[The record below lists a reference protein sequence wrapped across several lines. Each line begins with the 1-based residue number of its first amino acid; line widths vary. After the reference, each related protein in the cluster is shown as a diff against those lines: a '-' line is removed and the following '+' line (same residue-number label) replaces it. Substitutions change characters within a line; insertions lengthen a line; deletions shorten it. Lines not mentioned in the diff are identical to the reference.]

1 VSQYQWQRSFL
12 RLMVVAYVACAT
24 SAAARPVEVMLDDEV
39 TPPFEPENTFFLL
52 ELPGQEVQR
61 VRAVAV
67 SPFTSADG
75 QSRSWTVGAEIT
87 IPEEVKEFRYSIL
100 VVGPAQ
106 QFFVASERTW
116 NGALPSIEQLRALL
130 LESKASLQSK
140 EKSLASALADV
151 RRLRAD
157 ADAIANLGR
166 IVEVE
171 AQMKVARAELE
182 SIERDR
188 KNLQDLL
195 TQVKA
200 APPPKNFARREVELT
215 SQIAELAAAAKSA
228 EAGEVQRVAL
238 EQRRIAM
245 VDEVAT
251 EDLPSL
257 EAELQRLRAERE
269 AIEAVEP
276 QG

>member
-1 VSQYQWQRSFL
+1 MSWLALKRFVVCVGMLACFQVSTPAF
-12 RLMVVAYVACAT
+12 
-24 SAAARPVEVMLDDEV
+24 ARPVQVMLDDEV

-75 QSRSWTVGAEIT
+75 RGRSWTVGAEIT
-87 IPEEVKEFRYSIL
+87 IPEELKEFRYSIL
-100 VVGPAQ
+100 VLGPAQ
-106 QFFVASERTW
+106 QFFVVPERTW
-116 NGALPSIEQLRALL
+116 SGALPSIEQLRALL
-130 LESKASLQSK
+130 LEVKATLQSK
-140 EKSLASALADV
+140 EQGLTAALAEV

-171 AQMKVARAELE
+171 AQANVARGELE

-188 KNLQDLL
+188 KNLRELL
-195 TQVKA
+195 AQVKS
-200 APPPKNFARREVELT
+200 APPPKNYARREVELT

-228 EAGEVQRVAL
+228 EAGEVQRKAA
-238 EQRRIAM
+238 EQRRAEL
-245 VDEVAT
+245 VNEAAS
-251 EDLPSL
+251 EDLPAL
-257 EAELQRLRAERE
+257 EVELERVRTERE
-269 AIEAVEP
+269 ALEAAEVR
-276 QG
+276 